1 MVFPVP
7 GSDVFTSRVLT
18 TRDEVRSRLA
28 SALELHEPGAAAL
41 ELDPLT
47 YEVIRHR
54 MWATTER
61 MGQALNRMSGSLVVT
76 DCNDIG
82 IAITDEIGDIVQI
95 GPYALSLATSVDL
108 AIRWILEHR
117 SGGGILDG
125 DMYLCNDP
133 WIGGA
138 SHQNDVA
145 VIAPIFHDGRLF
157 AWTAAMAHQ
166 IDLGGASPGSWT
178 PRAEDVFMESL
189 PTPPVRVVRD
199 FEIQDDVADV
209 YLRRSRMPQIV
220 ALDLR
225 AKIGAN
231 KVGRERLIE
240 LIAKYGADAVKAA
253 MYRQMDDAEQKL
265 STKLEKVPDGTWTA
279 YSHQEQSK
287 TGDRNVHTIKCT
299 LIKSGTRLRFDFDG
313 TSPQAGMINCT
324 YAGLHGALIAGVI
337 MNLCADIPWA
347 TGGLW
352 RCIDVISEPGTLN
365 NATFPSA
372 VGKAS
377 VAAGMGTVNA
387 VEECLSKMTDS
398 SDDLHRLH
406 TSAKGCGTWDL
417 CVLAGL
423 DQYGYPFATMLTD
436 AMGAGCGASVD
447 HDGVDSGGIMSIPMG
462 RMPDV
467 EMQEFSAPILYLW
480 RREETDTGGPGRFRG
495 GVTAS
500 LAIIPHDTEVPMAQ
514 VISGSG
520 KTIPQNTGLAGGY
533 PGNSQLDIAVRNG
546 HVREMLA
553 SGQIPTSVDQMGG
566 TQEVLS
572 CEEEPFLGPRDV
584 HVMTWQGGGGYGDPL
599 LREPAK
605 VAHDVAE
612 FLVSEASARGIYGVV
627 LSGVEVNETATAA
640 RRAEIRAARRV
651 STTTTSAGGP
661 S

>member
-1 MVFPVP
+1 MVFPVS
-7 GSDVFTSRVLT
+7 GSEVFASRRLK
-18 TRDEVRSRLA
+18 SRA
-28 SALELHEPGAAAL
+28 EIHALLPDSLSLHEVESDL
-41 ELDPLT
+41 DQLDPLT

-117 SGGGILDG
+117 SAGGIRDG

-189 PTPPVRVVRD
+189 PTPPVRVVRG

-231 KVGRERLIE
+231 KVGRERLVE

-265 STKLEKVPDGTWTA
+265 GAKLEKVPDGTWTA
-279 YSHQEQSK
+279 NSYQEHSK
-287 TGDRNVHTIKCT
+287 AGDRNVHTIKCT
-299 LIKSGTRLRFDFDG
+299 LTKSGTRLRFDFDG

-324 YAGLHGALIAGVI
+324 FAGLHGALVAGVI

-365 NATFPSA
+365 N
-372 VGKAS
+372 
-377 VAAGMGTVNA
+377 
-387 VEECLSKMTDS
+387 
-398 SDDLHRLH
+398 
-406 TSAKGCGTWDL
+406 
-417 CVLAGL
+417 
-423 DQYGYPFATMLTD
+423 
-436 AMGAGCGASVD
+436 
-447 HDGVDSGGIMSIPMG
+447 
-462 RMPDV
+462 
-467 EMQEFSAPILYLW
+467 
-480 RREETDTGGPGRFRG
+480 
-495 GVTAS
+495 
-500 LAIIPHDTEVPMAQ
+500 
-514 VISGSG
+514 
-520 KTIPQNTGLAGGY
+520 
-533 PGNSQLDIAVRNG
+533 
-546 HVREMLA
+546 
-553 SGQIPTSVDQMGG
+553 
-566 TQEVLS
+566 
-572 CEEEPFLGPRDV
+572 
-584 HVMTWQGGGGYGDPL
+584 
-599 LREPAK
+599 
-605 VAHDVAE
+605 
-612 FLVSEASARGIYGVV
+612 
-627 LSGVEVNETATAA
+627 
-640 RRAEIRAARRV
+640 
-651 STTTTSAGGP
+651 
-661 S
+661 